1 MRAFV
6 VALER
11 TPMFPTYWRSFQPRH
26 NTTVL
31 LSLKNFNG
39 GDIIVKTKLLKVGFT
54 TAFIVFIGGGLLFS
68 TITMIDA
75 TQTDKPV
82 CIEQPRIGC
91 TILEKQETPC
101 PKPIIS
107 PCTREVEK

>member
-1 MRAFV
+1 M
-6 VALER
+6 
-11 TPMFPTYWRSFQPRH
+11 
-26 NTTVL
+26 
-31 LSLKNFNG
+31 
-39 GDIIVKTKLLKVGFT
+39 KTKLLKVGFT

-107 PCTREVEK
+107 PCTRVVEK